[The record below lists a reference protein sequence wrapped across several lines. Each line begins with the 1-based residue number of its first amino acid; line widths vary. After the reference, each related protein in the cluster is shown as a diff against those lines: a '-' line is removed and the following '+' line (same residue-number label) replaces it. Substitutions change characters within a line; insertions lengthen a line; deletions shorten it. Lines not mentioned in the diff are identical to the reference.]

1 MSSSLESLDLPVK
14 LARRPAGLSPGVLAG
29 LVAAADACATV
40 LTGLLLALLLG
51 RGMGDQLTEVAAMV
65 SLAAVLVVLGG
76 HAAGLYRFPALMGP
90 LRHLRRILTVCAVVF
105 LIPIALAFALKV
117 SSNFS
122 RVWTFS
128 WLLCFVASIVGIRFF
143 VANALRRL
151 AAAGRISRKIVVFG
165 GHAHGENVIRRI
177 EGLAEPW
184 NRIVGVFDDRLSR
197 VGPTVGGYPVLGNLT
212 DLVKW
217 SRGHQPDEIL
227 VALPWGAETRL
238 VHVFKCLEAL
248 PANVRLCAAFTRPEL
263 SSGRI
268 NYQFGIPML
277 NAYEKPMD
285 GWGVIVKRAFDV
297 VFAGSTVIL
306 AMPLLLLIAL
316 CIRLESR
323 GPIFFR
329 QPRYGFNNELVDVFK
344 FRTMVADAS
353 DTLGERLT
361 ARHDGR
367 VTRVGAILRRF
378 SLDELPQLINVMRGE
393 MSVVGPRPHA
403 VKTTAGNRQCGE
415 VIDEYAVRHKVKP
428 GITGWAQVNGWRG
441 TMEDEQ
447 HLLRRLEHDLYY
459 IKNWSLL
466 LDVKIIVL
474 TPWTIVLGRNSF

>member
-1 MSSSLESLDLPVK
+1 MSSSLESLDLPAK
-14 LARRPAGLSPGVLAG
+14 LDRRRAPLSQAVLAG
-29 LVAAADACATV
+29 VVAATDACATV
-40 LTGLLLALLLG
+40 LPGLLLAFLSE
-51 RGMGDQLTEVAAMV
+51 RRMGGQLTEVAAMV
-65 SLAAVLVVLGG
+65 SLTAVLIVLGG
-76 HAAGLYRFPALMGP
+76 HAAGLYRFPTLMGP
-90 LRHLRRILTVCAVVF
+90 LRHLRRILAVCAVAF
-105 LIPIALAFALKV
+105 LIPIAFAFALKM

-122 RVWTFS
+122 RLWSFS
-128 WLLCFVASIVGIRFF
+128 WLICFVMSLVSCRLL
-143 VANALRRL
+143 VADALRRL
-151 AAAGRISRKIVVFG
+151 AEAGRISRKIVLFG

-197 VGPTVGGYPVLGNLT
+197 VGTTVGGYPVLGNLT
-212 DLVKW
+212 DLVQW

-238 VHVFKCLEAL
+238 VHVFKCLEVL
-248 PANVRLCAAFTRPEL
+248 PANVRLCAEFTRPEL

-277 NAYEKPMD
+277 SAYEKPMD
-285 GWGVIVKRAFDV
+285 GWGVIIKRVFDV
-297 VFAGSTVIL
+297 VFAGSTLAL

-323 GPIFFR
+323 GPILFR
-329 QPRYGFNNELVDVFK
+329 QPRYGFNNDLVDVFK
-344 FRTMVADAS
+344 FRTMVTAAS

-367 VTRVGAILRRF
+367 VTRVGAILRRL

-393 MSVVGPRPHA
+393 MSIVGPRPHA
-403 VKTTAGNRQCGE
+403 VKTTAGNRQCDQ
-415 VIDEYAVRHKVKP
+415 VVDEYAVRHKVKP

-441 TMEDEQ
+441 TMEDEE
-447 HLLRRLEHDLYY
+447 HLIRRVEHDLYY
-459 IKNWSLL
+459 IKNWSML
-466 LDVKIIVL
+466 LDLKIIAL